1 MDQYLEQASTYA
13 GSVDWLFWII
23 TFIVGFW
30 FLVAEFVFFGFL
42 IKYRRK
48 EGEKAGYV
56 TGTKKSE
63 KKWITIPHLLIICFD
78 VVLVAGAIKVWN
90 EVKLDLPEPDQ
101 TVRVIARQWA
111 WIFEHP
117 GPDGK
122 LDTEDDI
129 RTTDELTLQKGVTY
143 HFELTSRD
151 VLHSFSI
158 PVFRLKQDIVPGRT
172 IKQWAKPTKTG
183 TFDIQCTEICGIGH
197 GLMGAVL
204 HIQNEDDHI
213 AWMEKHT
220 KTSQANTLL
229 ASQ

>member
-63 KKWITIPHLLIICFD
+63 KKWITIPHLLIICCD

-143 HFELTSRD
+143 HFELTSIAS
-151 VLHSFSI
+151 LSQSF
-158 PVFRLKQDIVPGRT
+158 V
-172 IKQWAKPTKTG
+172 
-183 TFDIQCTEICGIGH
+183 
-197 GLMGAVL
+197 
-204 HIQNEDDHI
+204 
-213 AWMEKHT
+213 
-220 KTSQANTLL
+220 
-229 ASQ
+229 